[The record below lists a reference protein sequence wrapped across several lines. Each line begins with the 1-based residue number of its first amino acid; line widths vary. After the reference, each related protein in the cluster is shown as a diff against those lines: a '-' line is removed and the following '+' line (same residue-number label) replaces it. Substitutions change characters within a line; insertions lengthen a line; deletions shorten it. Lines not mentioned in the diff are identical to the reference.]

1 MKKIILIGKF
11 NEVTKEINDCLSP
24 LCQVQLCPDAAET
37 AKGIIRIARPSLAV
51 VSLVGAPDVHEDIF
65 SLLFREFRHTPILAI
80 GSQEMEEKLRDSG
93 FMEGDRIQ
101 FLGRPMKAEEI
112 TRRVRELLGEE
123 PEPAPEPEP
132 EEEPQ
137 QAGDGKK
144 TIMVVDDS
152 PAFLRTMQA
161 MLAPVYRVVFATSGP
176 QALTVIAKGKP
187 DLILLD
193 YEMPV
198 CDGKM
203 TLQMLRSEESTKD
216 IPVIFLTG
224 MADAKHVQELLALLP
239 NDYLL
244 KPPSEERLF
253 KTIESILNG
262 SRQGGRQGIKR

>member
-11 NEVTKEINDCLSP
+11 NDVTREIYNCLSP
-24 LCQVQLCPDAAET
+24 LCQVQLCPDNAET
-37 AKGIIRIARPSLAV
+37 VKSMIRIVRPSLAF
-51 VSLVGAPDVHEDIF
+51 VSLMGAQSVHEDIF
-65 SLLFREFRHTPILAI
+65 SLLFREFRNTPILAF
-80 GSQEMEEKLRDSG
+80 GPQEMEEQLRDSG
-93 FMEGDRIQ
+93 FMEGSRIR
-101 FLGRPMKAEEI
+101 FLARPLKGEEI
-112 TRRVRELLGEE
+112 TRRVKELLKGVTE
-123 PEPAPEPEP
+123 PEPEP
-132 EEEPQ
+132 EPEGPRKES
-137 QAGDGKK
+137 DSKK

-161 MLAPVYRVVFATSGP
+161 MLSPAYRVIFATSGP
-176 QALTVIAKGKP
+176 QALTVIAKSRP

-216 IPVIFLTG
+216 IPVVFLTG
-224 MADAKHVQELLALLP
+224 MADAQHVQELLALLP

-253 KTIESILNG
+253 NTIRTIL
-262 SRQGGRQGIKR
+262 SETGGK

>member
-1 MKKIILIGKF
+1 MKKVILIGKL
-11 NEVTKEINDCLSP
+11 NEVIKELNDCLSP
-24 LCQVQLCPDAAET
+24 LCQVQLCPDTAEV
-37 AKGIIRIARPSLAV
+37 AKGIIRIVRPALAV

-65 SLLFREFRHTPILAI
+65 SLLLREFRHTPILAI

-101 FLGRPMKAEEI
+101 FMGRPFKPNEI
-112 TRRVRELLGEE
+112 TQRVRELLGED

-132 EEEPQ
+132 EEET

-161 MLAPVYRVVFATSGP
+161 MLSSVYRVVFATSGP

-253 KTIESILNG
+253 KAIESILSG
-262 SRQGGRQGIKR
+262 PSGRQGVKR

>member
-11 NEVTKEINDCLSP
+11 NDVTREIYNCLSP
-24 LCQVQLCPDAAET
+24 LCQVQLCPDSAET
-37 AKGIIRIARPSLAV
+37 VKSMIRIVRPSLAF
-51 VSLVGAPDVHEDIF
+51 VSLIGAQEVHEDIF
-65 SLLFREFRHTPILAI
+65 SLLFREFRHTPILAF
-80 GSQEMEEKLRDSG
+80 GTQEMEEQLRDSG
-93 FMEGDRIQ
+93 FMEGSRVR
-101 FLGRPMKAEEI
+101 FLTRPLKGDELA
-112 TRRVRELLGEE
+112 RRVKELLGDEVE
-123 PEPAPEPEP
+123 PEPEP
-132 EEEPQ
+132 EVEEAPQ
-137 QAGDGKK
+137 PAGGKK

-161 MLAPVYRVVFATSGP
+161 MLTPEYRVVFATSGP
-176 QALTVIAKGKP
+176 QALTVIARGKP

-216 IPVIFLTG
+216 IPVVFLTG
-224 MADAKHVQELLALLP
+224 MADARHVQELLALLP

-253 KTIESILNG
+253 NTIRTILNET
-262 SRQGGRQGIKR
+262 GGK